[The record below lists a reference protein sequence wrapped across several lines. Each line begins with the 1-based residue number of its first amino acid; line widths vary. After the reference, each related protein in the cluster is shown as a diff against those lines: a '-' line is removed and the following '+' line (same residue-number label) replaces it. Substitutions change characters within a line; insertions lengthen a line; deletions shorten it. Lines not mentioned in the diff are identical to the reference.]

1 VGKTDGD
8 LCVKF
13 SICGEGVEW
22 ERWGGT
28 LGVSMGGDWIFLV
41 ARKTMV
47 ALIVAARS
55 RLHH

>member
-13 SICGEGVEW
+13 SICGEGVEL

-28 LGVSMGGDWIFLV
+28 LGVSMGGDW
-41 ARKTMV
+41 
-47 ALIVAARS
+47 
-55 RLHH
+55 